1 MELQFYHVLIPFLP
15 LVGFIVNILIGKEVT
30 RYGAHWPGV
39 LTVAGSWVCSLF
51 TLRDVLAGHTI
62 DADLYSWIVSGTFK
76 VSVGFLIDPLTAV
89 MLIVVTTCATLIH
102 IYSIGYMHG
111 DTGYYRF
118 FAYLNL
124 FTFCMLML
132 VMGNNFLLLYF
143 GWEGVGL
150 CSYFLIGYYFN
161 KKSAADAGKK
171 AFIVNRFGDF
181 GFGIGV
187 FMVFIAFGTLHYADV
202 FGNVSSI
209 AGQRVDFLGFT
220 VDLPTLIALLLF
232 CGAVGKSAQI
242 PLHVWLPDAMEGPT
256 PVSALIHAATMV
268 TAGVFMV
275 ARCNPIF
282 NLSPFAMDT
291 VAIIGA
297 ATSLFAATIAITQND
312 IKRIIAYSTCSHLGL
327 MFLACG
333 VGAYAAG
340 IFHLYT
346 HAFFKALLFLAAGSV
361 IHAVHTNDI
370 QEMGGL
376 KKYMP
381 ITYAV
386 FIIAALSAAG
396 VPGFSGFFSKDEII
410 WSAYASHSSVGKLV
424 WLMGTAVAFFT
435 PLYTFR
441 LIFLTFHGT
450 YRGGHHAEA
459 HGHAVTHSAHAHP
472 APHTSGHGAHDAG
485 HGSHDPGHDTHGSGH
500 NTHAAGHG
508 AQGSHHGEHH
518 IHESPKIMTVPLMFL
533 AVGAV
538 AAGWVGIP
546 PILGGGAHF
555 AHFLEP
561 VLGHPEFHGTHAEE
575 WAVMGLSTTIAL
587 LGIGLAAFFYLR
599 KTDLPKKLAEQ
610 FSMLY
615 RISFRKYYVDELY
628 HYTIVKPTLWIAN
641 SVLVAI
647 TDAKIIE
654 GIVNGVP
661 GAIGRFSQ
669 SLRKIQTGIV
679 EHYGIFMAA
688 GAVFIL
694 ALLYFMR

>member
-1 MELQFYHVLIPFLP
+1 MELQFYHILIPLLP
-15 LVGFIVNILIGKEVT
+15 LAGFLINILIGKEVT
-30 RYGAHWPGV
+30 RFNAHWPAV
-39 LTVAGSWVCSLF
+39 LSVAGSWVCSLF
-51 TLRDVLAGHTI
+51 TLRDVMAGKII
-62 DADLYSWIVSGTFK
+62 DADLYTWIVSGTFK

-102 IYSIGYMHG
+102 IYAIGYMQG
-111 DTGYYRF
+111 DSGYYRF

-132 VMGNNFLLLYF
+132 IMGNNFLLMYF

-187 FMVFIAFGTLHYADV
+187 FMVFLTFGTLHYADV
-202 FGNVSSI
+202 FPNVSMI
-209 AGQRVDFLGFT
+209 AGKTVNFLGWN

-232 CGAVGKSAQI
+232 CGAVGKSAQL

-275 ARCNPIF
+275 ARCSPIF
-282 NLSPFAMDT
+282 NLSPIAMNT
-291 VAIIGA
+291 VAIVGA
-297 ATSLFAATIAITQND
+297 TTSLFAATIAVTQND
-312 IKRIIAYSTCSHLGL
+312 IKRIIAFSTCSHLGL

-386 FIIAALSAAG
+386 FIIAALSAGG
-396 VPGFSGFFSKDEII
+396 VPGFAGFFSKDEII
-410 WSAYASHSSVGKLV
+410 WSAYAAHTPVGKLV
-424 WLMGTAVAFFT
+424 WLMGTAVAFLT
-435 PLYTFR
+435 PFYTFR
-441 LIFLTFHGT
+441 LIFLTFHGEN
-450 YRGGHHAEA
+450 RGVHQSEEA
-459 HGHAVTHSAHAHP
+459 HGHDPHGSSHSA
-472 APHTSGHGAHDAG
+472 
-485 HGSHDPGHDTHGSGH
+485 HGSGH
-500 NTHAAGHG
+500 DSSHDSHG
-508 AQGSHHGEHH
+508 GHH
-518 IHESPKIMTVPLMFL
+518 IHESPKIMTIPLMIL
-533 AVGAV
+533 AIGAV

-555 AHFLEP
+555 AEFLKP
-561 VLGHPEFHGTHAEE
+561 VVGHPQFHGTHAEE
-575 WAVMGLSTTIAL
+575 WTVMGLSTTIAL
-587 LGIGLAAFFYLR
+587 LGIALAALMYLR
-599 KTDLPKKLAEQ
+599 KSDLPEKISKQ
-610 FSMLY
+610 FSPIYNLLY
-615 RISFRKYYVDELY
+615 HKYYIDELY
-628 HYTIVKPTLWIAN
+628 NYTIVKPTLWIAEK
-641 SVLVAI
+641 VLVGI

-654 GIVNGVP
+654 GLVNGVP
-661 GAIGRFSQ
+661 GAIGWFSQ
-669 SLRKIQTGIV
+669 KLRKVQTGLAQ
-679 EHYGIFMAA
+679 HYGIFMAA
-688 GAVFIL
+688 GAFFII
-694 ALLYFMR
+694 ALVLLLR

>member
-1 MELQFYHVLIPFLP
+1 MELQYYHVLIPFLP
-15 LVGFIVNILIGKEVT
+15 LLGFTINILLGKEVT
-30 RYGAHWPGV
+30 RYKAHWFAV
-39 LTVAGSWVCSLF
+39 LAVFGSWICSLAS
-51 TLRDVLAGHTI
+51 LRDVMAGHII

-102 IYSIGYMHG
+102 IYAIGYMHG

-132 VMGNNFLLLYF
+132 IMGNNFLQLYF

-150 CSYFLIGYYFN
+150 CSYFLIGYFFN

-187 FMVFIAFGTLHYADV
+187 FMVFLVFGTLHYADV
-202 FGNVSSI
+202 FANVNII
-209 AGQRVDFLGFT
+209 AGKTVNFLGFN

-232 CGAVGKSAQI
+232 CGAVGKSAQL

-268 TAGVFMV
+268 TAGVFLV
-275 ARCNPIF
+275 ARCSPIF
-282 NLSPFAMDT
+282 NLSPVAMNT

-297 ATSLFAATIAITQND
+297 TTSLFAATIAITQND

-381 ITYAV
+381 ITFWV
-386 FIIAALSAAG
+386 FILAALSAGG

-410 WSAYASHSSVGKLV
+410 WSAYASHSAVGKIV

-435 PLYTFR
+435 PFYTFR
-441 LIFLTFHGT
+441 LIFLTFFGE
-450 YRGGHHAEA
+450 YRGGAKHVEPAPA
-459 HGHAVTHSAHAHP
+459 HSAHG
-472 APHTSGHGAHDAG
+472 SSHGAVHDSHG
-485 HGSHDPGHDTHGSGH
+485 HGSSHGSGH
-500 NTHAAGHG
+500 GGHDSHG
-508 AQGSHHGEHH
+508 GSHEP
-518 IHESPKIMTVPLMFL
+518 HESPYIMTVPLMFL
-533 AVGAV
+533 AFGAIF
-538 AAGWVGIP
+538 AGWVGIP
-546 PILGGGAHF
+546 PILGGGNHF
-555 AHFLEP
+555 AHFLQP
-561 VLGHPEFHGTHAEE
+561 VVGHPEFHGTHAEE
-575 WAVMGLSTTIAL
+575 LTVMIVSTCIAL
-587 LGIGLAAFFYLR
+587 FGLALAAFMYYR
-599 KTDLPKKLAEQ
+599 KSDLPRQ
-610 FSMLY
+610 ISQTFSVVYNILY
-615 RISFRKYYVDELY
+615 HKYYIDEIYNFLF
-628 HYTIVKPTLWIAN
+628 VQPTLWVARKI
-641 SVLVAI
+641 LVGF

-654 GIVNGVP
+654 GVVNGVP
-661 GAIGRFSQ
+661 RTIGIFSQ
-669 SLRKIQTGIV
+669 VFRKIQSGIANN
-679 EHYGIFMAA
+679 YAIFMAA
-688 GAVFIL
+688 GAVFIIAL
-694 ALLYFMR
+694 AILLRGSL

>member
-1 MELQFYHVLIPFLP
+1 MKYYLLIPFLP
-15 LVGFIVNILIGKEVT
+15 LAAFMINILLGKEVL
-30 RYGAHWPGV
+30 RDKAHWPSILAV
-39 LTVAGSWVCSLF
+39 VGSWLVTITS
-51 TLRDVLAGHTI
+51 VLPQVMAGKI
-62 DADLYSWIVSGTFK
+62 INEDLYTWIVSGTFN

-89 MLIVVTTCATLIH
+89 MLVVVTTCASLIH
-102 IYSIGYMHG
+102 IYAVGYMHG

-118 FAYLNL
+118 FAYMSL

-132 VMGNNFLLLYF
+132 VMGNNFLQLYF

-150 CSYFLIGYYFN
+150 CSYFLIGYYFD

-187 FMVFIAFGTLHYADV
+187 FMIFLTFGTLHYTPV
-202 FGNVSSI
+202 FGNVAGI
-209 AGQRVDFLGFT
+209 AGQTVNFLGWN

-232 CGAVGKSAQI
+232 CGAVGKSAQV

-268 TAGVFMV
+268 TAGVFLV
-275 ARCNPIF
+275 ARCSPIF
-282 NLSPFAMDT
+282 NLSEVAMNT

-297 ATSLFAATIAITQND
+297 ITMFFAATIAITQND
-312 IKRIIAYSTCSHLGL
+312 IKRIIAYSTCSHLGY

-333 VGAYAAG
+333 VGAYGAG

-370 QEMGGL
+370 REMGGL
-376 KKYMP
+376 KKYLP

-386 FIIAALSAAG
+386 FVIAGLSAG
-396 VPGFSGFFSKDEII
+396 GFPGLSGFFSKDEII
-410 WSAYASHSSVGKLV
+410 WSAYASHSSVGKFV
-424 WLMGTAVAFFT
+424 WVLAVAGAFFT

-441 LIFLTFHGT
+441 LIFLTFHGKH
-450 YRGGHHAEA
+450 R
-459 HGHAVTHSAHAHP
+459 
-472 APHTSGHGAHDAG
+472 GAH
-485 HGSHDPGHDTHGSGH
+485 HGE
-500 NTHAAGHG
+500 
-508 AQGSHHGEHH
+508 QGGHHGEHH
-518 IHESPKIMTVPLMFL
+518 IHESPKVMTIPLMLL

-555 AHFLEP
+555 IEFLAP
-561 VLGHPEFHGTHAEE
+561 SVGHPEFHGTHAEE
-575 WAVMGLSTTIAL
+575 LGVMALSTGIAL
-587 LGIGLAAFFYLR
+587 FGLGLAAFLYLR
-599 KTDLPKKLAEQ
+599 KTDLPEKIAKT
-610 FSMLY
+610 FSAVYNVLY
-615 RISFRKYYVDELY
+615 NKYFIDELY
-628 HYTIVKPTLWIAN
+628 NFTIVRPTVWIAKN
-641 SVLVAI
+641 VLVAV

-661 GAIGRFSQ
+661 GAIGRFSGK
-669 SLRKIQTGIV
+669 LRRVQTGLAQ
-679 EHYGIFMAA
+679 HYGIMMAA
-688 GAVFIL
+688 GAVFII
-694 ALLYFMR
+694 ALVLLLR

>member
-1 MELQFYHVLIPFLP
+1 MELQYYHILIPFLP
-15 LVGFIVNILIGKEVT
+15 LAGFVINILLGKEVT
-30 RYGAHWPGV
+30 RYQAHWPAV
-39 LTVAGSWVCSLF
+39 LSVAGSWVCSLLA
-51 TLRDVLAGHTI
+51 LRDVMAGKII

-76 VSVGFLIDPLTAV
+76 VAVGFLIDPLTAV

-102 IYSIGYMHG
+102 IYAIGYMHG

-118 FAYLNL
+118 FAYMNL

-132 VMGNNFLLLYF
+132 VLGNNFLQLYF

-187 FMVFIAFGTLHYADV
+187 FMVFLTFGTLHYADV
-202 FGNVSSI
+202 FSNASI
-209 AGQRVDFLGFT
+209 MIGQRVNFLGWN

-268 TAGVFMV
+268 TAGVFLV
-275 ARCNPIF
+275 ARCSPIF
-282 NLSPFAMDT
+282 NLSEVAMNV
-291 VAIIGA
+291 VAVIGA
-297 ATSLFAATIAITQND
+297 LTMFFAATIAIVQND
-312 IKRIIAYSTCSHLGL
+312 IKRVIAYSTCSHLGY

-346 HAFFKALLFLAAGSV
+346 HAFFKALLFLSAGSV
-361 IHAVHTNDI
+361 IHAVHTNNI

-386 FIIAALSAAG
+386 FVIGGLSAG
-396 VPGFSGFFSKDEII
+396 GFPGLSGFFSKDEII
-410 WSAYASHSSVGKLV
+410 WSAYAAHTPVGTFV
-424 WLMGTAVAFFT
+424 WILALAGAFFT
-435 PLYTFR
+435 PFYTFR
-441 LIFLTFHGT
+441 LIFLTFHGKNRT
-450 YRGGHHAEA
+450 VHHGGH
-459 HGHAVTHSAHAHP
+459 
-472 APHTSGHGAHDAG
+472 G
-485 HGSHDPGHDTHGSGH
+485 HGSGHDTH
-500 NTHAAGHG
+500 
-508 AQGSHHGEHH
+508 GSHHGEHH
-518 IHESPKIMTVPLMFL
+518 FHESPKIMTVPLMLL

-538 AAGWVGIP
+538 AAGWIGIP

-555 AHFLEP
+555 AHFLAP
-561 VLGHPEFHGTHAEE
+561 VVGHPEFHGTHAEE
-575 WAVMGLSTTIAL
+575 WAVMGLSTTLAL
-587 LGIGLAAFFYLR
+587 IGLGLAAFLYLR
-599 KTDLPKKLAEQ
+599 TTDLPIRIGKAFKP
-610 FSMLY
+610 LY
-615 RISFRKYYVDELY
+615 TVLYNKYFIDELY
-628 HYTIVKPTLWIAN
+628 DYTVVRPTMWIAK
-641 SVLVAI
+641 SILVGI

-661 GAIGRFSQ
+661 GTIGKFSQ
-669 SLRKIQTGIV
+669 SLRKMQTGLV

-688 GAVFIL
+688 GAVIIV
-694 ALLYFMR
+694 ALLLLLK

>member
-1 MELQFYHVLIPFLP
+1 MKYYLLIPFLP
-15 LVGFIVNILIGKEVT
+15 LTAFIINILLGKEVL
-30 RYGAHWPGV
+30 REKAHWPSILAVVGSFFITITSV
-39 LTVAGSWVCSLF
+39 LPQITAGK
-51 TLRDVLAGHTI
+51 I
-62 DADLYSWIVSGTFK
+62 INEDLYTWMVSGTFN
-76 VSVGFLIDPLTAV
+76 VTVGFLIDPLTAV
-89 MLIVVTTCATLIH
+89 MLIVVTTCASLIH
-102 IYSIGYMHG
+102 IYAVGYMHG

-118 FAYLNL
+118 FAYMSL
-124 FTFCMLML
+124 FTFFMLML
-132 VMGNNFLLLYF
+132 VMANNFLQLYF

-181 GFGIGV
+181 GFGLGV
-187 FMVFIAFGTLHYADV
+187 FMIFLTFGTLHYVPV
-202 FGNVSSI
+202 FANAATMIGKTVN
-209 AGQRVDFLGFT
+209 FLGYNI
-220 VDLPTLIALLLF
+220 DLATLIALLLF

-275 ARCNPIF
+275 ARCNVIF
-282 NLSPFAMDT
+282 NLSEVAMNT

-297 ATSLFAATIAITQND
+297 LTMFFAATIAIVQND
-312 IKRIIAYSTCSHLGL
+312 IKRIIAYSTCSHLGY

-386 FIIAALSAAG
+386 FVIAGLSAG
-396 VPGFSGFFSKDEII
+396 GFPGLSGFFSKDEII
-410 WSAYASHSSVGKLV
+410 WSAYASHSHVGKFV
-424 WLMGTAVAFFT
+424 WILALAGAFFT
-435 PLYTFR
+435 PFYTFR
-441 LIFLTFHGT
+441 LIFLTFHGK
-450 YRGGHHAEA
+450 YRGGHHEEH
-459 HGHAVTHSAHAHP
+459 HG
-472 APHTSGHGAHDAG
+472 G
-485 HGSHDPGHDTHGSGH
+485 HGS
-500 NTHAAGHG
+500 
-508 AQGSHHGEHH
+508 QHGEHH
-518 IHESPKIMTVPLMFL
+518 IHESPKVMTIPLILL

-546 PILGGGAHF
+546 PLLGGGAHF
-555 AHFLEP
+555 AEFLKP
-561 VLGHPEFHGTHAEE
+561 VVGHPEFHGTHAEE
-575 WAVMGLSTTIAL
+575 WGVMGLSTTL
-587 LGIGLAAFFYLR
+587 VMIGLGLSAFLYLR
-599 KTDLPKKLAEQ
+599 KTDLPEKIAKG
-610 FSMLY
+610 FKPIYRML
-615 RISFRKYYVDELY
+615 FNKYYVDELY
-628 HYTIVKPTLWIAN
+628 HYTIVNPTLWIAN
-641 SVLVAI
+641 KVLVGI

-661 GAIGRFSQ
+661 GLIGKFSQ
-669 SLRKIQTGIV
+669 QLRRVQTGLAQ
-679 EHYGIFMAA
+679 HYGIIMAA
-688 GAVFIL
+688 GAFFII
-694 ALLYFMR
+694 ALVLLLR

>member
-1 MELQFYHVLIPFLP
+1 MKYYLLIPFLP
-15 LVGFIVNILIGKEVT
+15 LTAFIINILLGKEVL
-30 RYGAHWPGV
+30 REKAHWPSILAVVGSFFITITSV
-39 LTVAGSWVCSLF
+39 LPQITAGK
-51 TLRDVLAGHTI
+51 I
-62 DADLYSWIVSGTFK
+62 INEDLYSWIVSGTFN
-76 VSVGFLIDPLTAV
+76 VTVGFLIDPLTAV
-89 MLIVVTTCATLIH
+89 MLIVVTTCASLIH
-102 IYSIGYMHG
+102 IYAVGYMHG

-118 FAYLNL
+118 FAYMSL

-132 VMGNNFLLLYF
+132 VMANNFLQLYF

-171 AFIVNRFGDF
+171 AFITCRFGDF
-181 GFGIGV
+181 GFGLGV
-187 FMVFIAFGTLHYADV
+187 FMIFLTFGTLYYADI
-202 FGNVSSI
+202 FANVSSI
-209 AGQRVDFLGFT
+209 AGKTVNFLGWN

-232 CGAVGKSAQI
+232 AGAVGKSAQI

-282 NLSPFAMDT
+282 NLSEVAMNV

-297 ATSLFAATIAITQND
+297 LTMFFAATIAVVQND
-312 IKRIIAYSTCSHLGL
+312 IKRIIAYSTCSHLGY

-386 FIIAALSAAG
+386 FVIAGLSAG
-396 VPGFSGFFSKDEII
+396 GFPGLSGFFSKDEII
-410 WSAYASHSSVGKLV
+410 WSAYASHSHVGKFV
-424 WLMGTAVAFFT
+424 WVLALAGAFFT
-435 PLYTFR
+435 PFYTFR
-441 LIFLTFHGT
+441 LIFLTFHGK
-450 YRGGHHAEA
+450 YRGGHHEE
-459 HGHAVTHSAHAHP
+459 HLG
-472 APHTSGHGAHDAG
+472 G
-485 HGSHDPGHDTHGSGH
+485 HGS
-500 NTHAAGHG
+500 
-508 AQGSHHGEHH
+508 QHGEHH
-518 IHESPKIMTVPLMFL
+518 IHESPKVMTIPLVLL

-546 PILGGGAHF
+546 PLLGGGAHF
-555 AHFLEP
+555 AEFLKP
-561 VLGHPEFHGTHAEE
+561 VVGHPEFHGTHAEE
-575 WAVMGLSTTIAL
+575 WGVMGLSTTL
-587 LGIGLAAFFYLR
+587 VMIGLGLSAFLYLR
-599 KTDLPKKLAEQ
+599 RTDLPEKIAEG
-610 FSMLY
+610 FKPIY
-615 RISFRKYYVDELY
+615 RILFNKYYVDELY
-628 HYTIVKPTLWIAN
+628 HYTIVNPTLWIAN
-641 SVLVAI
+641 KVLVGI

-661 GAIGRFSQ
+661 GLIGKFSQ
-669 SLRKIQTGIV
+669 QLRRVQTGLAQ
-679 EHYGIFMAA
+679 HYGIIMAA
-688 GAVFIL
+688 GAFFII
-694 ALLYFMR
+694 ALVLLLR

>member
-1 MELQFYHVLIPFLP
+1 MELQFYHILIPFLP
-15 LVGFIVNILIGKEVT
+15 LAGFMLNILLGKEVL
-30 RYGAHWPGV
+30 RDKAHWPAV
-39 LTVAGSWVCSLF
+39 LSVGGSWVCSLLA
-51 TLRDVLAGHTI
+51 LRDVMAGKI
-62 DADLYSWIVSGTFK
+62 VDADLYSWIVSGTFK
-76 VSVGFLIDPLTAV
+76 VGVGFLIDPLTAV

-102 IYSIGYMHG
+102 IYAVGYMHG

-132 VMGNNFLLLYF
+132 VLGNNFLQLYF

-187 FMVFIAFGTLHYADV
+187 FMIFLTFGTLHYADI
-202 FGNVSSI
+202 FSNVSI
-209 AGQRVDFLGFT
+209 LVGQRVNFLGWD

-232 CGAVGKSAQI
+232 CGSIGKSAQL

-268 TAGVFMV
+268 TAGVFLV
-275 ARCNPIF
+275 ARCSPIF
-282 NLSPFAMDT
+282 NLSEFAMNT
-291 VAIIGA
+291 VALVGA

-376 KKYMP
+376 RKYMP

-386 FIIAALSAAG
+386 FILAALSAAG

-410 WSAYASHSSVGKLV
+410 WSAYAAHTNVGKIV

-435 PLYTFR
+435 PFYTFR

-450 YRGGHHAEA
+450 YRGGHHADA
-459 HGHAVTHSAHAHP
+459 HGHS
-472 APHTSGHGAHDAG
+472 SS
-485 HGSHDPGHDTHGSGH
+485 HGSHGSGHDSTHGSGH
-500 NTHAAGHG
+500 DSSHGSGHD
-508 AQGSHHGEHH
+508 AHGSHH

-533 AVGAV
+533 AIGAV

-555 AHFLEP
+555 AEFLKP
-561 VLGHPEFHGTHAEE
+561 VVGHPEFHGTHAEE
-575 WAVMGLSTTIAL
+575 WTVMGISTTIAL
-587 LGIGLAAFFYLR
+587 FGIVLAALFYLR
-599 KTDLPKKLAEQ
+599 KSALPERIAKT
-610 FSMLY
+610 FRGVYTVLY
-615 RISFRKYYVDELY
+615 NKYFIDELY
-628 HYTIVKPTLWIAN
+628 HYTIVKPTMWIAN
-641 SVLVAI
+641 NILVAI
-647 TDAKIIE
+647 TDAKMIE
-654 GIVNGVP
+654 GLVNGVP

-669 SLRKIQTGIV
+669 SLRKIQTGLV

-688 GAVFIL
+688 GAVFVI
-694 ALLYFMR
+694 ALLLLMR

>member
-1 MELQFYHVLIPFLP
+1 MKLYLLIPFLP
-15 LVGFIVNILIGKEVT
+15 LAAFVINILLGKEVL
-30 RYGAHWPGV
+30 RDKAHWP
-39 LTVAGSWVCSLF
+39 S
-51 TLRDVLAGHTI
+51 VLAVVGSFLITI
-62 DADLYSWIVSGTFK
+62 TSVLPGAMAGKVINEDLYTWMLSGTFN
-76 VSVGFLIDPLTAV
+76 VTVGFLIDPLTAV
-89 MLIVVTTCATLIH
+89 MLVVVTTCASLIH
-102 IYSIGYMHG
+102 IYSVGYMHG
-111 DTGYYRF
+111 DKGYYRF
-118 FAYLNL
+118 FAYLSL
-124 FTFCMLML
+124 FTFFMLML
-132 VMGNNFLLLYF
+132 VMGNNFMQLYF
-143 GWEGVGL
+143 GWEGVGI
-150 CSYFLIGYYFN
+150 CSYFLIGYYLN

-171 AFIVNRFGDF
+171 AFIVCRFGDF

-187 FMVFIAFGTLHYADV
+187 FIIFLTFGTLHYAPV
-202 FGNVSSI
+202 FANAAGI
-209 AGQRVDFLGFT
+209 AGQTVNFLGWN

-232 CGAVGKSAQI
+232 AGAVGKSAQI

-268 TAGVFMV
+268 TAGIFMV

-282 NLSPFAMDT
+282 NLSEVAMNT
-291 VAIIGA
+291 VAIVGA
-297 ATSLFAATIAITQND
+297 TTSLFAATIAITQND

-386 FIIAALSAAG
+386 FVIAALSAAG

-424 WLMGTAVAFFT
+424 WLMGTAVAFLT
-435 PLYTFR
+435 PFYTFR
-441 LIFLTFHGT
+441 LIFLTFHGKF
-450 YRGGHHAEA
+450 RGGHHAES
-459 HGHAVTHSAHAHP
+459 H
-472 APHTSGHGAHDAG
+472 GHGAH
-485 HGSHDPGHDTHGSGH
+485 HK
-500 NTHAAGHG
+500 
-508 AQGSHHGEHH
+508 EHH
-518 IHESPKIMTVPLMFL
+518 FHESPKIMTIPLILL

-555 AHFLEP
+555 AKFLEP

-575 WAVMGLSTTIAL
+575 FGVMGLSTTIAL
-587 LGIGLAAFFYLR
+587 IGIALAAFFYLKR
-599 KTDLPKKLAEQ
+599 TDLPKKLAEK
-610 FSMLY
+610 FIGIY
-615 RISFRKYYVDELY
+615 KISYNKYYIDELY
-628 HYTIVKPTLWIAN
+628 DFTIVKPTMWIADK
-641 SVLVAI
+641 VLVAI

-654 GIVNGVP
+654 GVVNGVP
-661 GAIGRFSQ
+661 GAIGKFSEK
-669 SLRKIQTGIV
+669 LRKIQTGLAQ
-679 EHYGIFMAA
+679 HYGIFMAA
-688 GAVFIL
+688 GAFFTI
-694 ALLYFMR
+694 ALVLLLQ

>member
-1 MELQFYHVLIPFLP
+1 MKYYLLIPFLP
-15 LVGFIVNILIGKEVT
+15 LLAFIINILLGKEVL
-30 RYGAHWPGV
+30 RDKAHWPSILAVVGSWLV
-39 LTVAGSWVCSLF
+39 TMSILPDIVAGKV
-51 TLRDVLAGHTI
+51 I
-62 DADLYSWIVSGTFK
+62 NEDLYSWIVSGKFN

-89 MLIVVTTCATLIH
+89 MLVVVTTCASLIH
-102 IYSIGYMHG
+102 IYAVGYMHG

-118 FAYLNL
+118 FAYMSL

-132 VMGNNFLLLYF
+132 VMANNFLQLYF

-187 FMVFIAFGTLHYADV
+187 FMIFLTFGTLHYVPV
-202 FGNVSSI
+202 FQNAAGI
-209 AGQRVDFLGFT
+209 AGQTVNFLGWN

-268 TAGVFMV
+268 TAGVFLV

-282 NLSPFAMDT
+282 NLSEIAMSV
-291 VAIIGA
+291 VAVIGA
-297 ATSLFAATIAITQND
+297 LTMFFAATIAITQND
-312 IKRIIAYSTCSHLGL
+312 IKRIIAYSTCSHLGY

-333 VGAYAAG
+333 VGAYSAG

-386 FIIAALSAAG
+386 FILAGLSAG
-396 VPGFSGFFSKDEII
+396 GFPGLSGFFSKDEII
-410 WSAYASHSSVGKLV
+410 WSAYASHSPVGKFV
-424 WLMGTAVAFFT
+424 WVLALAGAFFT
-435 PLYTFR
+435 PFYTFR
-441 LIFLTFHGT
+441 LIFLTFHGKN
-450 YRGGHHAEA
+450 R
-459 HGHAVTHSAHAHP
+459 
-472 APHTSGHGAHDAG
+472 GAHHSDPHSHDS
-485 HGSHDPGHDTHGSGH
+485 HGS
-500 NTHAAGHG
+500 
-508 AQGSHHGEHH
+508 HGEHH
-518 IHESPKIMTVPLMFL
+518 IHESPRVMTIPLMFL

-538 AAGWVGIP
+538 AAGWIGIP

-555 AHFLEP
+555 AEFLKP
-561 VLGHPEFHGTHAEE
+561 VVGHPEFHGTHAEE
-575 WAVMGLSTTIAL
+575 FGVMALSTTLAL
-587 LGIGLAAFFYLR
+587 IGLGLAAFLYLR
-599 KTDLPKKLAEQ
+599 KSDLPEKITKA
-610 FSMLY
+610 FSGVYTVLY
-615 RISFRKYYVDELY
+615 NKYYIDELY
-628 HYTIVKPTLWIAN
+628 NYTIVKPTLWIAN
-641 SVLVAI
+641 KVILAI
-647 TDAKIIE
+647 TDARIIE
-654 GIVNGVP
+654 GVVNGVP
-661 GAIGRFSQ
+661 GSIGWFSGK
-669 SLRKIQTGIV
+669 LRKVQTGLAQ
-679 EHYGIFMAA
+679 HYGIMMAA
-688 GAVFIL
+688 GAVFII
-694 ALLYFMR
+694 ALVLLLR

>member
-1 MELQFYHVLIPFLP
+1 MKLYLLIPFLP
-15 LVGFIVNILIGKEVT
+15 LTAFIINILLGKEVL
-30 RYGAHWPGV
+30 RDKAHWPSILAVVGAFLVTITSV
-39 LTVAGSWVCSLF
+39 LPQAMAGKV
-51 TLRDVLAGHTI
+51 I
-62 DADLYSWIVSGTFK
+62 NEDLYTWMLSGTFN

-89 MLIVVTTCATLIH
+89 MLVVVTTCASLIH
-102 IYSIGYMHG
+102 IYAVGYMHG

-118 FAYLNL
+118 FAYMSL

-132 VMGNNFLLLYF
+132 VMGNNFLQLYF

-187 FMVFIAFGTLHYADV
+187 FMIFLTFGTLHYAPV
-202 FGNVSSI
+202 FANAAGI
-209 AGQRVDFLGFT
+209 AGQTVNFLGWN
-220 VDLPTLIALLLF
+220 VELPTLIALLLF

-268 TAGVFMV
+268 TAGVFLV

-282 NLSPFAMDT
+282 NLSEIAMNT

-297 ATSLFAATIAITQND
+297 LTMFFAATIAVTQND
-312 IKRIIAYSTCSHLGL
+312 IKRIIAFSTCSHLGY

-370 QEMGGL
+370 REMGGL

-386 FIIAALSAAG
+386 FVIAGLSAG
-396 VPGFSGFFSKDEII
+396 GFPGLSGFFSKDEII
-410 WSAYASHSSVGKLV
+410 WSAYASTSSVGKFV
-424 WLMGTAVAFFT
+424 WILALAGAFFT
-435 PLYTFR
+435 PFYTFR
-441 LIFLTFHGT
+441 LIFLTFHGKN
-450 YRGGHHAEA
+450 RGGHQEEQ
-459 HGHAVTHSAHAHP
+459 HGPSA
-472 APHTSGHGAHDAG
+472 HGAHD
-485 HGSHDPGHDTHGSGH
+485 T
-500 NTHAAGHG
+500 
-508 AQGSHHGEHH
+508 QGSHHGEHH
-518 IHESPKIMTVPLMFL
+518 IHESPKVMTIPLMLL

-538 AAGWVGIP
+538 AAGWFGIP
-546 PILGGGAHF
+546 PLLGGGAHF
-555 AHFLEP
+555 AEFLKP
-561 VLGHPEFHGTHAEE
+561 VVGHPEFHATHAEE
-575 WAVMGLSTTIAL
+575 WGVMALSTTIAL
-587 LGIGLAAFFYLR
+587 IGLGLAAFFYLKR
-599 KTDLPKKLAEQ
+599 TDLPEKIAKKFAGLHTI
-610 FSMLY
+610 LY
-615 RISFRKYYVDELY
+615 NKYFIDELY
-628 HYTIVKPTLWIAN
+628 NYTIVKPIMWIADK
-641 SVLVAI
+641 VLVAI

-661 GAIGRFSQ
+661 GAIGKFSAK
-669 SLRKIQTGIV
+669 LRKVQTGLAQ
-679 EHYGIFMAA
+679 HYGIFMAA
-688 GAVFIL
+688 GAVFIIAL
-694 ALLYFMR
+694 ALLLR